1 MNWID
6 TNTLITICTCAIGLT
21 QFILWKHIAKVKA
34 YEAEK
39 GKNLATKEDTR
50 DISYEQEK
58 GKNLATK
65 DDIEKITKKIES
77 VKNEISFY
85 KQREDEFLKERK
97 KAYLNFINC
106 ADCFQLYKVRIN
118 VAFNTIDNSSYAH
131 TLLDNLTEDY
141 MGFENAYRNILIYY
155 TEKITMENVDECYN
169 KINNYASLFYLTLIN
184 SIPYIDRQ
192 AYIIGNP
199 KYSSE
204 FSENQREIKKRYDEY
219 RKKVDEYEKKYIEG
233 CDNYTILLSVLFE
246 LDFHQKKIYYSE
258 KKSKPTTT
266 NHHN

>member
-1 MNWID
+1 MNID

-85 KQREDEFLKERK
+85 KQRENEFLKERK
-97 KAYLNFINC
+97 QAYLDFINC
-106 ADCFQLYKVRIN
+106 ADRFRLYRSRIN
-118 VAFNTIDNSSYAH
+118 LAFSTLNDSSYAH
-131 TLLDNLTEDY
+131 LLLSDLTDDFNN
-141 MGFENAYRNILIYY
+141 FEKSFRNILVYY
-155 TEKITMENVDECYN
+155 TETNIVNQVQECYS
-169 KINNYASLFYLTLIN
+169 KINKYAALFYDTIIK
-184 SIPYIDRQ
+184 SIPHIDRQ
-192 AYIIGNP
+192 SYIINNP
-199 KYSSE
+199 KYSSQS
-204 FSENQREIKKRYDEY
+204 FENQQEIKKRYDEY
-219 RKKVDEYEKKYIEG
+219 HDKVDECEREYIEG
-233 CDNYTILLSVLFE
+233 CNNYTVLLSVLFE
-246 LDFHQKKIYYSE
+246 FDFHQKKTYFKE
-258 KKSKPTTT
+258 KAK
-266 NHHN
+266 